1 MNNKLISSKEVIAKF
16 NISYPALTHYT
27 NIGLLRVVGR
37 RGNKRL
43 YDAVQ
48 VKQRLPKIRNMID
61 RGYPLRLIVEA
72 LNNRR

>member
-16 NISYPALTHYT
+16 TVSYPALTHYT

-43 YDAVQ
+43 YSEVE
-48 VKQRLPKIRNMID
+48 VKERLPKIRSMID
-61 RGYPLRLIVEA
+61 RGYPLRLIVEE
-72 LNNRR
+72 LNHTR